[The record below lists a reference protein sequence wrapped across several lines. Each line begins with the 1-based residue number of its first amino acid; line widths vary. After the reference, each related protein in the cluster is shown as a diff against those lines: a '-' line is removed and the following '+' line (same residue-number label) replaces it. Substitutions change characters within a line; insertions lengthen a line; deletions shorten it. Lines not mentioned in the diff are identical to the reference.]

1 MKQAGI
7 LVVLFFFT
15 VFATPSASSPVWATD
30 LEMVTIAAAETDE
43 AYDDYRDYLEEAAGD
58 IYSHSEYQEN
68 TEQQGEQEPATE
80 EIEDEVQEPDFD
92 LDEHEPDL

>member
-1 MKQAGI
+1 MKQAEI

-15 VFATPSASSPVWATD
+15 LFATPSAGNPVWAAD
-30 LEMVTIAAAETDE
+30 LERVTIATAETDE
-43 AYDDYRDYLEEAAGD
+43 AYDDYLDYREEAADD